1 VFISHASED
10 KESIARPLK
19 NALTDAGLRV
29 WYDESELKIGDRLH
43 KSIDEGI
50 AKSGFGIVIL
60 SENFFKKD
68 WPQRE
73 LEGLVAKEIGGRKV
87 ILPIWHNVDA
97 AFIRSKSLLLA
108 GLVGVQTSKGI
119 PFIVQNVLDVVKPGG
134 VTPTTPRPVIELPIG
149 EESTRSILEGTIRSL
164 QAIDTTE
171 IAQTIKRMEFD
182 VLKKTYAELLDG
194 VALFDI
200 TCSTE
205 NKNVFFFLKEAVL
218 ERNRTEGEQLFEIL
232 LKWYFE
238 TTTPR
243 CRYALLE
250 IFGNLTRLHN
260 LKEIVSKANWVS
272 DFVADF
278 GRSDSYDI
286 AGLNSEILQNIKS
299 SLSSNDCARVVD
311 FALTNSQIY
320 ESYRAKQY
328 LIKILPTCQ
337 GRVDQKK
344 IDKLYS
350 LLT

>member
-1 VFISHASED
+1 
-10 KESIARPLK
+10 
-19 NALTDAGLRV
+19 
-29 WYDESELKIGDRLH
+29 
-43 KSIDEGI
+43 
-50 AKSGFGIVIL
+50 
-60 SENFFKKD
+60 
-68 WPQRE
+68 
-73 LEGLVAKEIGGRKV
+73 
-87 ILPIWHNVDA
+87 
-97 AFIRSKSLLLA
+97 
-108 GLVGVQTSKGI
+108 
-119 PFIVQNVLDVVKPGG
+119 
-134 VTPTTPRPVIELPIG
+134 
-149 EESTRSILEGTIRSL
+149 
-164 QAIDTTE
+164 
-171 IAQTIKRMEFD
+171 MEFD